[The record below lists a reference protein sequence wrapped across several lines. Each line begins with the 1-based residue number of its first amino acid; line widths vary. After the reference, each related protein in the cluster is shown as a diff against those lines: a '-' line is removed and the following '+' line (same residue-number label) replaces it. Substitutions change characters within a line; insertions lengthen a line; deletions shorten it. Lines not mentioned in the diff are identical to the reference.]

1 MEITMKTIMGAL
13 ATAAL
18 LVGAA
23 APASAEMDVDR
34 MAGQLMRMAGSDT
47 VKYDRQRRDVPR
59 YYEHDSSKLPF
70 GSGEWWRQVER
81 EQFGRRR

>member
-1 MEITMKTIMGAL
+1 MKTIMGAL

-18 LVGAA
+18 LAGAA

-47 VKYDRQRRDVPR
+47 AKYDRQRRNVPR
-59 YYEHDSSKLPF
+59 YF
-70 GSGEWWRQVER
+70 
-81 EQFGRRR
+81 